1 MDEQSFKRLLRRT
14 VAVPVAL
21 LVPLA
26 VLLTVEILSLT
37 SALRWVSHAEEVIAN
52 SRQLMRYTIE
62 METGL
67 RGYYLTGDRR
77 FLDPF
82 LASRSGVF
90 EELGLLQRLTADEPQ
105 AQQQLL
111 EVRQLDLRWMDYA
124 DRLLEL
130 PTGHVSTEEYGAGKD
145 LMEQIRAKQLAL
157 VNLSLI
163 HI

>member
-21 LVPLA
+21 LVLLA

-37 SALRWVSHAEEVIAN
+37 SSLRWVDHAEEVIAN
-52 SRQLMRYTIE
+52 SRLLMRYMTE
-62 METGL
+62 METGI

-82 LASRSGVF
+82 VSARPGVF
-90 EELGLLQRLTADEPQ
+90 QELDLLQRLTADEPD
-105 AQQQLL
+105 AQQRLS

-124 DRLLEL
+124 DQLSGHSTGRLPAQE
-130 PTGHVSTEEYGAGKD
+130 
-145 LMEQIRAKQLAL
+145 
-157 VNLSLI
+157 
-163 HI
+163 